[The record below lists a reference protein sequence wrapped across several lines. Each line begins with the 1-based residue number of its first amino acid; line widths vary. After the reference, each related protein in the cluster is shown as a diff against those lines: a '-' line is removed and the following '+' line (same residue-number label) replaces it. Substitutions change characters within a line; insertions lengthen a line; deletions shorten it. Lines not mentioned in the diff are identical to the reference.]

1 MKTYTTTE
9 LAEILELNRL
19 HAIGDPSGKRANL
32 TDAIL
37 TDANLTNAHL
47 TNTNLRGA
55 YLSGAY
61 LSGAYLS
68 GADLSGADLSG
79 AYLSGADLSGANLT
93 NAYLTDAILSGATLP
108 DGTKWEQYLS
118 ETVPE
123 LLVAGGKT
131 IAEIIE
137 SGTWQCHDWTN
148 CPMHTAFGINRPE
161 EGPILLRPRITEFV
175 QFYDA
180 GLVPCPVVGEVE

>member
-19 HAIGDPSGKRANL
+19 HAIGDPSGKL
-32 TDAIL
+32 
-37 TDANLTNAHL
+37 
-47 TNTNLRGA
+47 
-55 YLSGAY
+55 
-61 LSGAYLS
+61 
-68 GADLSGADLSG
+68 ADLSG
-79 AYLSGADLSGANLT
+79 AYLNNANLSNAILSNANLSGA
-93 NAYLTDAILSGATLP
+93 YLSNAILSGATLP

-131 IAEIIE
+131 IAEIVAA
-137 SGTWQCHDWTN
+137 GAWQCHDWTN
-148 CPMHTAFGINRPE
+148 CPMHAAFGINSAE